1 MSTLL
6 HIAIFAVITF
16 AFGLSLWAIGQRL
29 RKQGHGQKL
38 DRIERGYNLT
48 IRGAGK
54 VLGPLGRGFLNAG
67 SAMGRVPLLGSRSQ
81 RETFDNL
88 RKLTQ
93 PPKGDK
99 SPPES

>member
-1 MSTLL
+1 MNSLF
-6 HIAIFAVITF
+6 HIVIFAVVTF
-16 AFGLSLWAIGQRL
+16 AFGLSMWALGRHL

-48 IRGAGK
+48 ILGAGK

-67 SAMGRVPLLGSRSQ
+67 SAMGRVPFFGSKTQ

-88 RKLTQ
+88 RKLTKS
-93 PPKGDK
+93 PKGDE
-99 SPPES
+99 SPPKS